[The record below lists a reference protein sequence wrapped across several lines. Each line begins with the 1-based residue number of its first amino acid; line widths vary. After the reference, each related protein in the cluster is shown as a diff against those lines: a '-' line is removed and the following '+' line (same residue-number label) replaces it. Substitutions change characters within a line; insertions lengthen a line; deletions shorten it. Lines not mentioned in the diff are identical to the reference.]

1 MKQNVVFLTKL
12 REDRGISNPSR
23 SSWEYWCNK
32 NNHKLFIHE
41 GEHPWNNLF
50 DVFDILEENNIEYNN
65 IFVVNTSVGIISIY
79 VPGPGANPFVNNW
92 LATNI
97 LPRFFIPFTSS
108 SLLGSFANLLGFFN
122 SSNKALLMEFFI

>member
-41 GEHPWNNLF
+41 GEHPWNNIF
-50 DVFDILEENNIEYNN
+50 YVFFQY
-65 IFVVNTSVGIISIY
+65 TS
-79 VPGPGANPFVNNW
+79 
-92 LATNI
+92 
-97 LPRFFIPFTSS
+97 
-108 SLLGSFANLLGFFN
+108 
-122 SSNKALLMEFFI
+122 